1 MAGNRELYQQA
12 MNEGHSAA
20 WDQNWE
26 LAAQHYRRA
35 LEEFPDDPQALS
47 NLGLALFELQQFN
60 EALSIYQRLAALQPE
75 DPLAYEKMARIY
87 ERLGRLKD
95 AVRLGLQA
103 ADLYLKNR
111 DVEKTITSLMR
122 VLSLQPENLTAHS
135 RLALIYER
143 LGRKAE
149 AVEAYL
155 AVASLLQQNN
165 QVSKAIQTVQHA
177 LELLPGSAEA
187 TQALQA
193 LRNGTPLPKP
203 TRPRGGTG
211 PVRLAEILQTDTE
224 DQDRQ
229 PLDPIAEARQQAL
242 VQLATLLFDQ
252 AEHVA
257 NPSAPSS
264 SRRGLSAL
272 ARGTGTLLPT
282 NQADLTR
289 LLLHLNQAIESQ
301 THGDDTQALQEL
313 ERAEKLGLVHPALSY
328 NLGLLLAERDPAR
341 ALQYLYRAAAH
352 PDFALAAFLLIGR
365 IAARL
370 GNYGEAATAYLQAL
384 RLADAQTVP
393 PPQVEGINQAYESII
408 EAQRNEKDPQKL
420 QALCESIEH
429 QIAQPNWRDL
439 LRKARQQLQQQ
450 VSENTPP
457 PLLAEMLLET
467 RSARVIEALEQV
479 RQLAARHML
488 YSAMEEAFRALS
500 FAPTYLPLH
509 IQIGDLMMQ
518 KGMTQEAV
526 NKYRLVAQ
534 LYHLRGETSQAVN
547 LLQRSAQMAPM
558 ELPIRHQL
566 IELLLNQGRTD
577 EAVQESIALADTHYH
592 LAELDKARQTYL
604 EALHIAQSSRE
615 YRRWALLI
623 LGKVADIDQQRLD
636 WRQAVSTYE
645 QMRTLQPD
653 DRDLRGRIIE
663 LHFRLGQETAALNE
677 IDNYI
682 HFLISA
688 NRIDE
693 AVQFLHDLILEHPQK
708 KLLLR
713 YRLAHLYRQLQQI
726 EHAVAEL
733 DALADTYIEL
743 GEPPQAIRMVREII
757 ALNPPNKAE
766 YELALQK
773 LLRELPPPTSS

>member
-1 MAGNRELYQQA
+1 MTGNRELFQQA

-35 LEEFPDDPQALS
+35 LDEFPEDSQALS
-47 NLGLALFELQQFN
+47 NLGLALFELQRFT
-60 EALSIYQRLAALQPE
+60 EALSIYQRLATLQPE
-75 DPLAYEKMARIY
+75 DPLAHEKMARIY

-95 AVRLGLQA
+95 AVRFGLQA

-111 DVEKTITSLMR
+111 DVEKTIASLTR

-143 LGRKAE
+143 LGRRSE

-211 PVRLAEILQTDTE
+211 PVRLAEILKTE
-224 DQDRQ
+224 TGDQDRQ
-229 PLDPIAEARQQAL
+229 ALDPIIEARQQAL
-242 VQLATLLFDQ
+242 IQLATLLFDQ
-252 AEHVA
+252 AEHAVS
-257 NPSAPSS
+257 PSSPS

-282 NQADLTR
+282 SQADRTR

-301 THGDDTQALQEL
+301 THGDDAQALQEL
-313 ERAEKLGLVHPALSY
+313 EHAEKLGLVHPALSF
-328 NLGLLLAERDPAR
+328 NLGLLLSEREPAR

-370 GNYGEAATAYLQAL
+370 GNLSEAAIAYLQAL
-384 RLADAQTVP
+384 RLADGQTVP
-393 PPQVEGINQAYESII
+393 PPRVGELNQAYESII
-408 EAQRNEKDPQKL
+408 EAQRNEKDAQKL
-420 QALCESIEH
+420 QSLCESIER
-429 QIAQPNWRDL
+429 QIAQPNWQDF

-450 VSENTPP
+450 KGENA
-457 PLLAEMLLET
+457 PLLPLAEMLLQT
-467 RSARVIEALEQV
+467 RSAQVIEALEQV
-479 RQLAARHML
+479 RQLAAQHML

-509 IQIGDLMMQ
+509 VQIGDLMMQ

-526 NKYRLVAQ
+526 TKYRLVAS
-534 LYHLRGETSQAVN
+534 LYHLRGDTGQAVN
-547 LLQRSAQMAPM
+547 LLQRSVQMAPM
-558 ELPIRHQL
+558 ELSIRHQL

-577 EAVQESIALADTHYH
+577 EAVQENIALADTHYH
-592 LAELDKARQTYL
+592 LAELDQARQTYL
-604 EALHIAQSSRE
+604 EALRIAQSSRE

-623 LGKVADIDQQRLD
+623 LGKIADIDQQRLD

-645 QMRTLQPD
+645 QMRALQPD
-653 DRDLRGRIIE
+653 DRDLRKRIIE
-663 LHFRLGQETAALNE
+663 LHFRLGQEAAALNE

-688 NRIDE
+688 NRVDE
-693 AVQFLHDLILEHPQK
+693 AVQFLHDLILEYPQK

-713 YRLAHLYRQLQQI
+713 YRLAHLYRQIQQT

-733 DALADTYIEL
+733 DTLADAYIEL
-743 GEPPQAIRMVREII
+743 GEPHQAIRIVREII
-757 ALNPPNKAE
+757 ALNPPNKAD
-766 YELALQK
+766 YEMALQK
-773 LLRELPPPTSS
+773 LLRELPPPGSSA

>member
-75 DPLAYEKMARIY
+75 DPLAHEKMARIY

-111 DVEKTITSLMR
+111 DVEKTIASLMR

-165 QVSKAIQTVQHA
+165 QVPKAIQTVQHA

-211 PVRLAEILQTDTE
+211 PVRLAEILQADTD
-224 DQDRQ
+224 DRDRQ

-252 AEHVA
+252 AEHIA
-257 NPSAPSS
+257 SPSAPSS
-264 SRRGLSAL
+264 LRRGLSAL

-282 NQADLTR
+282 SQADLTR

-341 ALQYLYRAAAH
+341 ALQYLYRAVAH
-352 PDFALAAFLLIGR
+352 SDFALAAFLLIGR

-420 QALCESIEH
+420 QALCESIER

-457 PLLAEMLLET
+457 PPLAEMLLET

-509 IQIGDLMMQ
+509 VQIGDLMMQ

-604 EALHIAQSSRE
+604 EALRIAQSSRE

-688 NRIDE
+688 NRTDE
-693 AVQFLHDLILEHPQK
+693 AVQFLNDLILEHPQK

-733 DALADTYIEL
+733 DTLADTYIEL
-743 GEPPQAIRMVREII
+743 GETPQAIRMVREII

-766 YELALQK
+766 YELALQR
-773 LLRELPPPTSS
+773 LLRELPPTTSS